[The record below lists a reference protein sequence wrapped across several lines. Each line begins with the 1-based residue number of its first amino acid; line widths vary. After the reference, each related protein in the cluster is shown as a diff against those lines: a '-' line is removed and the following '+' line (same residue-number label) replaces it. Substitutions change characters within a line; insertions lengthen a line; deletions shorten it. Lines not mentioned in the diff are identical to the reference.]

1 MARPRL
7 KIDPKLVEGM
17 ASVGATNIEIAE
29 FAGCSVDTLTRR
41 FADVLTKSRAGM
53 RVRLRQLQWKAA
65 AAGDR
70 TMLIWLGKQEL
81 GQKDKSDVTSDD
93 KAMAPVAISV
103 THTVVDPSADR

>member
-7 KIDPKLVEGM
+7 TIDPKLVEGM

-81 GQKDKSDVTSDD
+81 GQADESRVKIGSLEALSDD
-93 KAMAPVAISV
+93 ELKALAAGKVPQ
-103 THTVVDPSADR
+103 